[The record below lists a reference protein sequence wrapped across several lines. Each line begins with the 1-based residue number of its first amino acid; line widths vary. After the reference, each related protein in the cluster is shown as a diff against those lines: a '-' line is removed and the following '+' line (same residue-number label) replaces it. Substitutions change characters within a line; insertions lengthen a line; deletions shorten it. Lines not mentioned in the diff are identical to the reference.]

1 MGIMG
6 VAEVEAVVE
15 VVGEGEGGVGDGVVG
30 MVKRRG
36 NGHGKISTRRA
47 VLITIEREDTT
58 RRWRGQ
64 ALVPSIWST
73 AIFLHRFKDR
83 DIVVA

>member
-15 VVGEGEGGVGDGVVG
+15 VVGEGEGVGGGVVG
-30 MVKRRG
+30 MVRRRG